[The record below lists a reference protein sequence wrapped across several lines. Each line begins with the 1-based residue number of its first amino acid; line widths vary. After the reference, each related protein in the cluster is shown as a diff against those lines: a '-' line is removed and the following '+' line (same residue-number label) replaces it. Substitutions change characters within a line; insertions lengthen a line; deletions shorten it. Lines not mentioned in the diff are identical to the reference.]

1 MSEHQF
7 TEGAIRNGNTYR
19 YCNHCDLM
27 LFFYKD
33 SKLAQIKRDTDRAYY
48 AEMARQHDSE

>member
-7 TEGAIRNGNTYR
+7 TEGTIRNGNTYR
-19 YCNHCDLM
+19 YCQHCDLM

-33 SKLAQIKRDTDRAYY
+33 SRLAQLKRNDDRAYY
-48 AEMARQHDSE
+48 AEMARQYISE

>member
-27 LFFYKD
+27 LFYYKE
-33 SKLAQIKRDTDRAYY
+33 SKLAQPKRDTEFAFYQ
-48 AEMARQHDSE
+48 EMARKNNVG